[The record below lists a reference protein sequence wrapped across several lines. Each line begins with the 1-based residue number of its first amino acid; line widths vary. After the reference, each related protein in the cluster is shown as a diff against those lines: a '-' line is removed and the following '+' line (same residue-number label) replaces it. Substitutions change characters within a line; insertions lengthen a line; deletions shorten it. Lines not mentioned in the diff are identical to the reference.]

1 MLPAMTAIDH
11 VARKSQPA
19 GPRAESA
26 NETGVPSPALPLY
39 GHCAKRQSIIE
50 AAETVFARDGFAA
63 ASIDTIAGAAG
74 VARQTI
80 YNHYR
85 DKETLF
91 AAVVEAM
98 VERANATLYKMV
110 ASFPDQPADLA
121 ADLAAF
127 SERLIRNGLCNRDC
141 SLLRRL
147 VEAEGER
154 HPELFAAWRSH
165 GPGKIAVLIGARLQS
180 LALAGHLAIDDPE
193 RAARQ
198 LIALVHADIQN
209 AAEAGAMPT
218 DREIKA
224 AATAGVATFLRA
236 YGAPAALRSAN

>member
-1 MLPAMTAIDH
+1 MEALDAVTPKPQPSAARRDGPA
-11 VARKSQPA
+11 
-19 GPRAESA
+19 
-26 NETGVPSPALPLY
+26 ETGWTLPGHPLY
-39 GHCAKRQSIIE
+39 GQCAKRQSIIE
-50 AAETVFARDGFAA
+50 AAEMVFAREGFTA

-98 VERANATLYKMV
+98 VERANASLYRMI

-127 SERLIRNGLCNRDC
+127 SERLIHNGLCNGDC
-141 SLLRRL
+141 STLRRL

-154 HPELFAAWRSH
+154 HPDLFAAWRSQ
-165 GPGKIAVLIGARLQS
+165 GPNRIAPLVGARLQA
-180 LALAGHLAIDDPE
+180 LALAGHLVIDDAE

-198 LIALVHADIQN
+198 LIALVQADIQLGALLGEPPSE
-209 AAEAGAMPT
+209 AA
-218 DREIKA
+218 IA
-224 AATAGVATFLRA
+224 AAARSGVATFLKA
-236 YGAPAALRSAN
+236 FGAPRA

>member
-1 MLPAMTAIDH
+1 MLPAMTATDH
-11 VARKSQPA
+11 VTRKPQQA
-19 GPRAESA
+19 GPREDGAA
-26 NETGVPSPALPLY
+26 ETGIPSPALPLY

-50 AAETVFARDGFAA
+50 AAETVFAREGFAA
-63 ASIDTIAGAAG
+63 ASIDTIACAAG

-91 AAVVEAM
+91 AALVDAM
-98 VERANATLYKMV
+98 VERANAALYRMV
-110 ASFPDQPADLA
+110 ASFPDQPADLQ

-127 SERLIRNGLCNRDC
+127 SERLIRNTLCNRDC

-154 HPELFAAWRSH
+154 HPDLFAAWRSH
-165 GPGKIAVLIGARLQS
+165 GPGKIAILIGARLQS
-180 LALAGHLAIDDPE
+180 LALAGRLAIDDPE

-198 LIALVHADIQN
+198 LIALVHADIQD
-209 AAEAGAMPT
+209 AAKTGPMPS
-218 DREIKA
+218 DDEISA
-224 AATAGVATFLRA
+224 AAAAGVATFLRA
-236 YGAPAALRSAN
+236 YGAPADRRSAH